1 MNPKQFA
8 GPVGQPFADNVSIRA
23 CLEQGSSRTQGR
35 TRSAGSCSCPFEMGE
50 ENYRAPLKH
59 GHATNLCGGINIFS
73 SVFSLCLI
81 IRKILLAFPAAAE
94 Q

>member
-1 MNPKQFA
+1 MNPKQFS
-8 GPVGQPFADNVSIRA
+8 GPVGQPFANNVSIRA
-23 CLEQGSSRTQGR
+23 CLEQGSNRTQGR
-35 TRSAGSCSCPFEMGE
+35 TRSAGSCSHPFEMGE

-59 GHATNLCGGINIFS
+59 GHAANLCGGINIFS